1 VGIADQQKAG
11 KLDRDDSIKQFSM
24 QPHPTYLAAERNVG
38 WSCVYQTTSIH
49 LHQLCDTPSHAG
61 VVEQTSLASH

>member
-1 VGIADQQKAG
+1 
-11 KLDRDDSIKQFSM
+11 M
-24 QPHPTYLAAERNVG
+24 QPHPTYLTVERNVG

-49 LHQLCDTPSHAG
+49 LLQLCDTPSHAS